1 MPRKTNPDS
10 LLDAAGRVFGRRG
23 YHATR
28 VSEIAAEAGVAQ
40 GTVYLHFA
48 SKEQLY
54 IGLLER
60 FAGML
65 RATAEGLAWADIRS
79 TDDLGDALADLC
91 TDIFELCAAHR
102 DAAALLLDGPP
113 VGGRSLEIRAGM
125 LSAAEAI
132 AGRYLAA
139 GTEAGLFRA
148 VNVHPIA
155 RAIVGFLFYTVS
167 RTIVEGG
174 RTERLRELA
183 EELVDFEMH
192 GLLHSHVRAR
202 TAGSPTPAGLPEKP

>member
-1 MPRKTNPDS
+1 MPRKTNSDS

-23 YHATR
+23 YHAAR

-65 RATAEGLAWADIRS
+65 RATSEGLAWADIRS
-79 TDDLGDALADLC
+79 ADELGDRLAGLC
-91 TDIFELCAAHR
+91 ADIFELCAANR
-102 DAAALLLDGPP
+102 EVASLLLDGPP
-113 VGGRSLEIRAGM
+113 VGGRSLEIRTGL
-125 LSAAEAI
+125 LSTAEAI
-132 AGRYLAA
+132 ASRYLAA
-139 GTEAGLFRA
+139 GTEAGLFRT
-148 VNVHPIA
+148 VNAHPIA
-155 RAIVGFLFYTVS
+155 RAIVGFLFYTVT
-167 RTIVEGG
+167 RTIVEDG

-192 GLLHSHVRAR
+192 GLLGSRAP
-202 TAGSPTPAGLPEKP
+202 AGVAGLPTPTGLPE